1 MDMQF
6 LTEQELNLFTEKFM
20 IIERVTEVIE
30 YNTISSHDVLHSI
43 NDASSISDFHSEHL
57 DTDYENS
64 DGSYFI
70 ENMETKETVY
80 EFVDPSDIE
89 GIKRAIQT
97 LVTKELN
104 QRIEKHTNPEKA
116 GI

>member
-30 YNTISSHDVLHSI
+30 YNTISSNDILHSI
-43 NDASSISDFHSEHL
+43 NEASSISDFYSEHL
-57 DTDYENS
+57 DTDYEVS

-70 ENMETKETVY
+70 ENMETKEIVY
-80 EFVDPSDIE
+80 EFVDPSDME
-89 GIKRAIQT
+89 EIKAAIQRI
-97 LVTKELN
+97 VTKDL
-104 QRIEKHTNPEKA
+104 QKSIEKHTNPEKA

>member
-30 YNTISSHDVLHSI
+30 YNTISSRDVLHSI
-43 NDASSISDFHSEHL
+43 NEASSISDFYSEHL
-57 DTDYENS
+57 DTDYEVS

-70 ENMETKETVY
+70 ENMETNEIVY
-80 EFVDPSDIE
+80 EFEDPSDIE
-89 GIKRAIQT
+89 GIKRAIQAA
-97 LVTKELN
+97 VTKEMN
-104 QRIEKHTNPEKA
+104 QTIEKHANTEKA

>member
-6 LTEQELNLFTEKFM
+6 LTEQELNLFTEKYA
-20 IIERVTEVIE
+20 ITERVTEVIE
-30 YNTISSHDVLHSI
+30 YNTISNRDVLHSI
-43 NDASSISDFHSEHL
+43 NDASSIADFYSEHL

-80 EFVDPSDIE
+80 EFEDPSDIE
-89 GIKRAIQT
+89 GIKRAIQA
-97 LVTKELN
+97 LVTKEMN
-104 QRIEKHTNPEKA
+104 QTIENHTNSEKA